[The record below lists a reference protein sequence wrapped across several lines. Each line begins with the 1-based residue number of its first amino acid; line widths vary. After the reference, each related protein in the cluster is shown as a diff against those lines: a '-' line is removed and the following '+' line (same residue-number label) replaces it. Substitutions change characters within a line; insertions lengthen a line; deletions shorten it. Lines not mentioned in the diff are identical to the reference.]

1 MNVIIFENE
10 NGGVSMCI
18 PSGELPIEQVL
29 IKDCPLGAIIVD
41 QNTLP
46 MDDMDFFN
54 SWELHNG
61 QIQINMTKA
70 IAEQQ
75 DRLNQLAKNE
85 ASQRLANAMIGL
97 SNVPATD
104 VDFAEML
111 NNHRANISNAK
122 TTQELKTAIIAA
134 MAEIG
139 ANKK

>member
-122 TTQELKTAIIAA
+122 TTQELKTAIIAT